1 MKTKFILLLFPFMF
15 ILITGC
21 NSGRTPENETESKRL
36 EKFLNIPLYPN
47 AKMVM
52 LITDDRDTEIPRH
65 TKPATVS
72 LSIDNRDSVPVFYE
86 KQLGYPF
93 LTDTTKGK
101 TYYKLVFEK
110 EGWEYEIMVGQ
121 DVFENQAIFTISIDK
136 LPY

>member
-1 MKTKFILLLFPFMF
+1 MKTKLKFLLPTFLFIFFA
-15 ILITGC
+15 GC
-21 NSGRTPENETESKRL
+21 HSGQSSENETESVKL
-36 EKFLNIPLYPN
+36 EKFLNIPLYPG
-47 AKMVM
+47 AEMVM
-52 LITDDRDTEIPRH
+52 LVTDDRDSEIPRR

-72 LSIDNRDSVPVFYE
+72 LATDYRDSVPVFYE

-93 LTDTTKGK
+93 LSDTTKGK

-121 DVFENQAIFTISIDK
+121 DVFEDQPIFTISINK